1 MTVCLPCLCPR
12 PCQISAMPAFLSSAD
27 RPTWVVEEKQ
37 DEKREYEFFIL
48 ELQSVAESLA
58 G

>member
-1 MTVCLPCLCPR
+1 
-12 PCQISAMPAFLSSAD
+12 MPAFLSSAD
-27 RPTWVVEEKQ
+27 RPTLVLEQKQ